1 LSYEYGY
8 FCAKQWL
15 KLNFS
20 KLKNE
25 LMSKVKL
32 NILGLSFSQ
41 TQENAYVLILIED
54 GGDRRIPIIIGAAE
68 AQAIAIQLE
77 NLKAP
82 RPLTHDLFHDF
93 ANNFEIQL
101 DEVVVYKLE
110 EGVFYSKIIAR
121 KGDEIKEID
130 ARTSD
135 AVALAVRFECPIFT
149 TSEVVEKAGIVL
161 DIEKQTQE
169 QDVANTDS
177 PVSKEPKPAS
187 TAEYGSATVEELNQ
201 MLEEAIGHEDYE
213 KASEIRDEI
222 QRRQQNS

>member
-1 LSYEYGY
+1 
-8 FCAKQWL
+8 
-15 KLNFS
+15 
-20 KLKNE
+20 
-25 LMSKVKL
+25 MSKVKL

-54 GGDRRIPIIIGAAE
+54 GGDKRIPIIIGAAE

-82 RPLTHDLFHDF
+82 RPLTHDLFQDF
-93 ANNFEIQL
+93 AVNFDISLE
-101 DEVVVYKLE
+101 EVVVYKLE

-121 KGDEIKEID
+121 KGEEVKEID

-149 TSEVVEKAGIVL
+149 TPEVVEKAGIVL
-161 DIEKQTQE
+161 DIEQADQSTDIPAEKE
-169 QDVANTDS
+169 TDS
-177 PVSKEPKPAS
+177 D
-187 TAEYGSATVEELNQ
+187 TANHVGYAKVETDELDKL
-201 MLEEAIGHEDYE
+201 LEEAISNEDYE

-222 QRRQQNS
+222 NRRKSSQS